1 MSSDR
6 TRTGLLPLPA
16 AGHDGKGRARAEE
29 AAWRLETDWPEEVP
43 VSRAEVEVVERFLGD
58 LLDELLGGNRA
69 PR

>member
-6 TRTGLLPLPA
+6 AQVGLLPPPV
-16 AGHDGKGRARAEE
+16 AGHHRKGCARAKE

-43 VSRAEVEVVERFLGD
+43 VSRAEVEVVERFLAD
-58 LLDELLGGNRA
+58 LLDELFGGNRA